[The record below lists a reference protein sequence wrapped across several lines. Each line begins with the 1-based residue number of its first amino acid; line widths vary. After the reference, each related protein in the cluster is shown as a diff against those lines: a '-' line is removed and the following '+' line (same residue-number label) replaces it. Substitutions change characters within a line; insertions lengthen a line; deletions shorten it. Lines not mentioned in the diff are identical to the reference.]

1 MTAGSFLPKLSC
13 TLRSSHRKRQ
23 KTHQHRGFSL
33 TLSQLLYR
41 VTNHA
46 ASFRRRTRSF
56 SLLLLAY
63 FVDSDSTQTKPA
75 TMADMMF
82 YLKKNKEK
90 EAIKQKE
97 REEKAKLKDVL
108 ITDTAETSIR

>member
-1 MTAGSFLPKLSC
+1 MPFWGHF
-13 TLRSSHRKRQ
+13 RSSLSGHRLRTSVGIVGLTTLANKQEQPKQTGQNQQTTVDLSFPLLPFFVVTQQ
-23 KTHQHRGFSL
+23 K
-33 TLSQLLYR
+33 
-41 VTNHA
+41 
-46 ASFRRRTRSF
+46 
-56 SLLLLAY
+56 
-63 FVDSDSTQTKPA
+63 TKPA

-90 EAIKQKE
+90 EAIKKKE